1 MKKLKLAILFAS
13 FLLASGAVAQNMR
26 ALFLNAPDSIM
37 PLLTY
42 NNRADCIDFVDAGMR
57 ARVTNRLDGY
67 SELLSISDDYM
78 ELRVSENSTVQMK
91 LLPFGNDTVVAVVR
105 SVCAEACDSRL
116 TFYNRDWTIA
126 PLSFLRPPVEEFFV
140 ATDSLAGLLAR
151 CDIYLVQLKLSS
163 ADNLLRAEYTMPHYM
178 SEKDSLLVAPKL
190 QPIVYRW
197 QGGAFVK
204 E

>member
-1 MKKLKLAILFAS
+1 MKLTILFAT
-13 FLLASGAVAQNMR
+13 FMLAGSVVAQNMR
-26 ALFLNAPDSIM
+26 TLFLNAPDSIM

-42 NNRADCIDFVDAGMR
+42 NNRADCIDFIDAGMR

-78 ELRVSENSTVQMK
+78 ELRSTDSSTMQMK
-91 LLPFGNDTVVAVVR
+91 LLPLGNDTVVAVVR
-105 SVCAEACDSRL
+105 TVCAEACDSRL
-116 TFYNRDWTIA
+116 TFYNRDWTMA
-126 PLSFLRPPVEEFFV
+126 ASPAFVRPAVEEFFV
-140 ATDSLAGLLAR
+140 ATDSLPSLLAR
-151 CDIYLVQLKLSS
+151 CDIYLVQLRLST
-163 ADNLLRAEYTMPHYM
+163 ADNSLRAEYTMPHYM
-178 SEKDSLLVAPKL
+178 SEEDSALVAPKL